1 MQKIPSTL
9 SLQFTQSNQYRT
21 SLFTTIL
28 QQQLNPMIKKNK
40 PQILFFIL
48 LNLFFSLNAF
58 SQKSVYAGIEI
69 GRRAIKVS
77 VVDVNN
83 IRKAD
88 YKILYFATDRLD
100 FAAHIAEKG
109 ELPQEDINKI
119 GVTVVDQL
127 KKIKTDFK
135 LLEENIFIVAAP
147 VFSQARN
154 IDVLKAKINTLTN
167 KNLDVLNVNEEAKTL
182 VKGAMPP
189 VDFAN
194 AFLLD
199 IGAQTTKGGYID
211 ELEDDKLEFIPLE
224 LDFGTMTLTDAVKK
238 TVVNPNQANDMATY
252 QEKAFDF
259 NPVLRKKVKALL
271 DANPPLAKKNKIYLS
286 GGAVW
291 AFATLYYNDEIK
303 EHYIPLTLED
313 VINYDA
319 ILKNNFVKF
328 TNQAKTNKEV
338 ARVLS
343 TYDQQYLISA
353 NNILQTCLESI
364 PNLQSKKV
372 LFVKEGQVIW
382 LISYIA
388 DRSKKVNTNF

>member
-1 MQKIPSTL
+1 MLT
-9 SLQFTQSNQYRT
+9 
-21 SLFTTIL
+21 
-28 QQQLNPMIKKNK
+28 KNK
-40 PQILFFIL
+40 PQILIFSL
-48 LNLFFSLNAF
+48 LTLFFSINSF
-58 SQKSVYAGIEI
+58 SQKSIYAGIEI

-88 YKILYFATDRLD
+88 YKILYFTTDRLN
-100 FAAHIAEKG
+100 FAEHIDQKG

-119 GVTVVDQL
+119 SITVVDQL
-127 KKIKTDFK
+127 KKIKTEFK

-147 VFSQARN
+147 VFAQARN
-154 IDVLKAKINTLTN
+154 IEVLKAKINTLTS

-211 ELEDDKLEFIPLE
+211 ELEDDKLEFVPLE

-238 TVVNPNQANDMATY
+238 TVANQSQANDMSTY
-252 QEKAFDF
+252 QEKSFDF
-259 NPVLRKKVKALL
+259 NPVLRKKVKAML
-271 DANPPLAKKNKIYLS
+271 DANPPLAKKDKIYLS

-291 AFATLYYNDEIK
+291 AFSTLYYNENVK
-303 EHYIPLTLED
+303 EHYITLTLED

-328 TNQAKTNKEV
+328 TNLAKTNKEV